1 MKRLRILALMHP
13 TLVPPDTLE
22 GHAPE
27 EVNTWK
33 TEYDIVSTLRG
44 LGHDVRPLGVYD
56 ELAPIRAA
64 IEEWKPHVVF
74 NLLEEFQGQVVFDH
88 HLVSYLELLGV
99 PYTGCRPR
107 GLVIARDKALS
118 KKIALYHR
126 IRAPGFAVFPSG
138 RKAKRPARLSYP
150 LIVKSLTEHASLGI
164 SQNSLVETDEELA
177 KRVAFIHDR
186 LATDAIVEEYIEGR
200 ELYVAVL
207 GNRRLQALPVWE
219 LTFESL
225 PASHA
230 AIATERV
237 KHDLKYQER
246 WGIHQRPAAD
256 LPPALQQQLHHTSK
270 RIYRALEL
278 DGYARIDFRLTA
290 DGRFYFL
297 EGNPNPEIAESEEF
311 AQSALAAGLSYP
323 RLLERIVRLGLSR
336 HRAREEA

>member
-22 GHAPE
+22 GRAPAE
-27 EVNTWK
+27 INSWK

-64 IEEWKPHVVF
+64 IEDWKPHVVF

-126 IRAPGFAVFPSG
+126 IRAPGFAVFPTG
-138 RKAKRPARLSYP
+138 RKGRRPARLAYP

-164 SQNSLVETDEELA
+164 SQNSLVESDEELA

-225 PASHA
+225 PATHA

-246 WGIHQRPAAD
+246 WGIRQGPAG
-256 LPPALQQQLHHTSK
+256 LPPALEQQIHHTAK

-311 AQSALAAGLSYP
+311 AQSALAAGLPYP